1 MTTQPIQHDSLVR
14 TDESPLFLS
23 VVIDDIRRR
32 GGYVPSPLPTSYS
45 DVSNAGP
52 TFLGLY
58 LETVHTMCDIAV
70 VQYNQYEDRLAT
82 AAHVNDS
89 LNDRLTA
96 LNNELRQAEAAH
108 QSDIDIIG
116 EELTSEAENRA
127 WCSDYDRFVTRVN
140 GRITRDLP
148 LRMKSY
154 DIDCTVTLTLSA
166 TVQATSY
173 DDAHEQVSNMDFDC
187 RAYGSEWSI
196 TDIGS
201 FDDVNVSES

>member
-14 TDESPLFLS
+14 TDESPLFLN
-23 VVIDDIRRR
+23 VVIDDMRRR
-32 GGYVPSPLPTSYS
+32 GMYVPSPLPTSYS
-45 DVSNAGP
+45 DAVLAGP
-52 TFLGLY
+52 TFLGYY

-70 VQYNQYEDRLAT
+70 VQYNQYEDRLST

-116 EELTSEAENRA
+116 EELTSEAESRG

-154 DIDCTVTLTLSA
+154 DIDCTVTLTLST

-173 DDAHEQVSNMDFDC
+173 DDAHEQVANMDFDC
-187 RAYGSEWSI
+187 RAHGDWSI